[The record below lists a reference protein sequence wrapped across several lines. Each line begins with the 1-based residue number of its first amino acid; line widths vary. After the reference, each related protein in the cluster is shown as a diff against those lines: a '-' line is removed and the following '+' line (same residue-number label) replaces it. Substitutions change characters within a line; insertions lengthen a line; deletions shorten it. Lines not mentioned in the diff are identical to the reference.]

1 MKTRKPH
8 HPSYPKSERLQWWRK
23 KLTLCIAATCFDK
36 RKPSIVV
43 SSDWK
48 AEVGD
53 FAAAEIQ
60 NKLYWL
66 FKGQWCVLIAGTASA
81 AHSLVTTIRQTID
94 PKTITKRNIEDEIVK
109 AVQQQKNKLTDRYV
123 HDRHNVSFE
132 HFRTHKNEFDK
143 EQWSETWANIR
154 KVNLDCQLIIC
165 TFIKK
170 EPFMFQVEEDG
181 QVWRDENF
189 LDIGTGSTIANSI
202 LCFRRQNEDLYVP
215 DTAYNVFEATQFARK
230 AKTPGVGKI
239 HAFSVLYPGEKQKR
253 LRTSGIRQLRKYF
266 DKYGPHNVP
275 RLTLS
280 GDYWQDY

>member
-1 MKTRKPH
+1 
-8 HPSYPKSERLQWWRK
+8 
-23 KLTLCIAATCFDK
+23 LTLCIAAVCYG
-36 RKPSIVV
+36 RKWPRIVV

-53 FAAAEIQ
+53 FASVEIQ

-81 AHSLVTTIRQTID
+81 AHSLVTTIRQTVD
-94 PKTITKRNIEDEIVK
+94 PKKITKRNIEDEIVR
-109 AVQQQKNKLTDRYV
+109 AVQQHKSKLTDRYV

-132 HFRTHKNEFDK
+132 HFRTHKSEFDK
-143 EQWSETWANIR
+143 EQWSETCANIR
-154 KVNLDCQLIIC
+154 KVKLDCQLIIC

-189 LDIGTGSTIANSI
+189 LAIGTGSTIANSI
-202 LCFRRQNEDLYVP
+202 LCFRRQSDDLYVP
-215 DTAYNVFEATQFARK
+215 DTTYNVFEATQFARK

-239 HAFSVLYPGEKQKR
+239 HAFSVLYPGKKQKR
-253 LRTSGIRQLRKYF
+253 LRPSGIRKLRKYF
-266 DKYGPHNVP
+266 DKYGPHDVS

-280 GDYWQDY
+280 RDFWQSY